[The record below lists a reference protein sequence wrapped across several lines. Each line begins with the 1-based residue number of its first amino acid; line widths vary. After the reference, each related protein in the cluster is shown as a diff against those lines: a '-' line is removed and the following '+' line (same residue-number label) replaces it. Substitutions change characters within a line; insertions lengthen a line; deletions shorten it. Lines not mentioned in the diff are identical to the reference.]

1 MNLDGKTAFISGGS
15 RGIGRSIA
23 LKLAS
28 LGCQIVVTGKSVEED
43 PRLGGTIYSVAAEI
57 EQAGSKAL
65 AIPCDNRQEEQI
77 QAAIQQAVEHFGGID
92 ILINNASAIRLN
104 NTQDTPAKA
113 FDLMHQINVRGTYL
127 VVHHAL
133 PWLKKSTHAHI
144 LTLSPPINLD
154 PKWLGPHVAYTLSKY
169 SMSVLAMGW
178 AEEFKSVPI
187 ASNTLWPKTTIA
199 TAAVK
204 NLLGGEQLM
213 KMSRWPEIV
222 ADATAAIVSKAPD
235 LLTGKALI
243 DEDILKG
250 EGTSDFTHYAVTP
263 GGSLYPD
270 LFL

>member
-1 MNLDGKTAFISGGS
+1 MILKGKTAFISGGS

-43 PRLGGTIYSVAAEI
+43 PRLGGTIYSVAAEV
-57 EQAGSKAL
+57 EKAGSNAL
-65 AIPCDNRQEEQI
+65 AIPCDNRHDDQI
-77 QAAIQQAVEHFGGID
+77 QAAITQAEERFGGID

-104 NTQDTPAKA
+104 NTADTPAKA
-113 FDLMHQINVRGTYL
+113 FDLMNQINVRGTYL
-127 VVHHAL
+127 VTHHAL
-133 PWLKKSTHAHI
+133 PLLKKSAHAHI
-144 LTLSPPINLD
+144 ITLSPPINLD

-169 SMSVLAMGW
+169 SMTMLALGW
-178 AEEFKSVPI
+178 AEELKNYSI
-187 ASNTLWPKTTIA
+187 SSNTLWPKTTIA
-199 TAAVK
+199 TAAIK

-222 ADATAAIVSKAPD
+222 ADATAIIVSKAPG
-235 LLTGKALI
+235 LVTGKSLI
-243 DEDILKG
+243 DEDVLKG
-250 EGTSDFTHYAVTP
+250 EGISDFANYAVTP